1 LNHEGTKNTKREE
14 EFEPQRRKGRE
25 GDLMAKIRVA
35 LVDDHRVVRQGL
47 RSYLAAFADIEIVG
61 EAGSGE
67 EAIPAISD
75 WLPDVLVMDM
85 LMPGGIDG
93 IETTRRVRALSPHTQ
108 VVVLTA
114 YADDARVVA
123 ALRAGAI
130 GYIRKE
136 AEPELL
142 LSAVRA
148 AARGQSVLDPSIAG
162 SVLQDLVRGKLPG
175 GELTE
180 REMDV
185 LRQLA
190 NGRTNKQIA
199 ETLVVSEETIK
210 THVGNILAKLSLA
223 HRGQAMIYALKQGF
237 ISVDELE
244 L

>member
-1 LNHEGTKNTKREE
+1 
-14 EFEPQRRKGRE
+14 
-25 GDLMAKIRVA
+25 MSSIRVA

-47 RSYLAAFADIEIVG
+47 RSYLAAFGDIEIVG
-61 EAGSGE
+61 EANSGE
-67 EAIPAISD
+67 EAVRLVD
-75 WLPDVLVMDM
+75 GWLPDVVVMDL

-93 IETTRRVRALSPHTQ
+93 IETTKRVRSLSPHTQ

-114 YADDARVVA
+114 FADDARVVA

-162 SVLQDLVRGKLPG
+162 SVLHDLVRGRLPG
-175 GELTE
+175 NELTE

-190 NGRTNKQIA
+190 NGRTNRQIA
-199 ETLVVSEETIK
+199 EALVVSEETIK
-210 THVGNILAKLSLA
+210 THVGNILSKLQLA
-223 HRGQAMIYALKQGF
+223 HRGQAIIYALKQGV
-237 ISVDELE
+237 ISVEELE

>member
-1 LNHEGTKNTKREE
+1 
-14 EFEPQRRKGRE
+14 
-25 GDLMAKIRVA
+25 MSKIRVA

-47 RSYLAAFADIEIVG
+47 RSYLEAFADIEIVG
-61 EAGSGE
+61 EANNGE
-67 EAIPAISD
+67 TALQGVD
-75 WLPDVLVMDM
+75 GWLPDVIVMDM

-93 IETTRRVRALSPHTQ
+93 IETTRRIRALSPHTQ

-114 YADDARVVA
+114 FADDARVVA

-142 LSAVRA
+142 LQAVRA

-175 GELTE
+175 SELTE

-190 NGRTNKQIA
+190 NGRTNRQIA
-199 ETLVVSEETIK
+199 EMLVVSEETVK
-210 THVGNILAKLSLA
+210 THVGNILAKLQLA
-223 HRGQAMIYALKQGF
+223 HRGQAIVYALKQGL
-237 ISVDELE
+237 ITLEELE
-244 L
+244 G

>member
-1 LNHEGTKNTKREE
+1 
-14 EFEPQRRKGRE
+14 
-25 GDLMAKIRVA
+25 MSKIRVA

-47 RSYLAAFADIEIVG
+47 RSYLEAFADIEIVG
-61 EAGSGE
+61 EANNGE
-67 EAIPAISD
+67 AALQGVD
-75 WLPDVLVMDM
+75 GWLPDVIVMDM

-93 IETTRRVRALSPHTQ
+93 IETTRRIRALSPHTQ

-114 YADDARVVA
+114 FADDARVVA

-142 LSAVRA
+142 LQAVRA

-162 SVLQDLVRGKLPG
+162 SVLQDLIRGKLPG
-175 GELTE
+175 SELTE

-190 NGRTNKQIA
+190 NGRTNRQIA
-199 ETLVVSEETIK
+199 EMLVVSEETVK
-210 THVGNILAKLSLA
+210 THVGNILAKLQLA
-223 HRGQAMIYALKQGF
+223 HRGQAIVYALKQGL
-237 ISVDELE
+237 ITLEELE
-244 L
+244 G